1 MARTRAG
8 DRWHLL
14 TLENP
19 TRVADA
25 GAEGGYT
32 ETWAPLTPATMWA
45 AIVPATA
52 RQMQFEVAVA
62 STIASTG
69 THIVT
74 MRFHDGVTTQ
84 TRLTKGPRNADGTL
98 ATGSREFHVLG
109 VQGDAKEI
117 ETLLFCAEQVR

>member
-1 MARTRAG
+1 MPRTPAG

-14 TLENP
+14 TLDAP
-19 TRVADA
+19 TATAD
-25 GAEGGYT
+25 GEGGYT
-32 ETWAPLTPATMWA
+32 QGWTRLTPPTMWA

-52 RQMQFEVAVA
+52 RQLQFEVAVA
-62 STIASTG
+62 STVAATG

-74 MRFHDGVTTQ
+74 MRFHAGITTQ
-84 TRLTKGPRNADGTL
+84 TRLTKGPRNADGSL
-98 ATGSREFHVLG
+98 ASGSREFHVLG